1 MRELMLMCSI
11 AGRRAAIPASAIRS
25 VIEIEDVTPIP
36 GTPPHIAGLT
46 ALRSQA
52 LTVIDCRVA
61 LGFAPLEQVVGA
73 RAAVVE
79 HEGHPYALLVD
90 EAHDVGE
97 ALSEPREV
105 PGGFG
110 EGWRHAAKGLIET
123 AGGPALTIA
132 IDRIIET
139 ENAGSD
145 ATGLAA

>member
-25 VIEIEDVTPIP
+25 VIEIEDITPIP

-61 LGFAPLEQVVGA
+61 LGFEAIDEVVGA
-73 RAAVVE
+73 RATVVE
-79 HEGHPYALLVD
+79 HDGHPYALLVD
-90 EAHDVGE
+90 DAYDVDE
-97 ALSEPREV
+97 ALSEPSDV

-110 EGWRHAAKGLIET
+110 AGWRHAAKGLVET

-139 ENAGSD
+139 EHAKPEPAGM
-145 ATGLAA
+145 AA